1 MSRAATVSRGGKR
14 PVVKARSRKPAQK
27 KASAWSKARKAMP
40 FKQDSI
46 DRFVTWSMAGMVGVA
61 LVAGAMMA
69 GLPGYIGTA
78 VAGSIGRAGFEVKRV
93 EVTGID
99 RMERLTVYA
108 IALDQHSMAMPL
120 VDLEKVRGQ
129 LLRYGWIEDARVS
142 RRLPD
147 TLVVDIVERKPAAI
161 WQHNQQLSLIDARG
175 IVLEPVALDA
185 MPDLPLLIGSD
196 ANAKAAALSRLMER
210 APALKPMLAAA
221 TWVGGRRWD
230 LRFQSGETLALPE
243 GEELAGK
250 SLIRFARMDGVQRL
264 LGRGY
269 ARFDMRDPTKFVA
282 KIDKSKPAIDTPK
295 ESVGETKGEETG
307 GTA

>member
-1 MSRAATVSRGGKR
+1 MTRAATVKRGGKR
-14 PVVKARSRKPAQK
+14 PVVKARSRKSAQK
-27 KASAWSKARKAMP
+27 TVSAWSKARKAMP

-61 LVAGAMMA
+61 VVAGAMMA
-69 GLPGYIGTA
+69 GLPGYVGTA
-78 VAGSIGRAGFEVKRV
+78 VAGSIGRAGFAVKRV

-120 VDLEKVRGQ
+120 VDLDKVRSQ
-129 LLRYGWIEDARVS
+129 LLGFGWIEDARVS

-161 WQHNQQLSLIDARG
+161 WQHNQQLSLIDAHG
-175 IVLEPVALDA
+175 VILEPVALDA

-196 ANAKAAALSRLMER
+196 ANEKATALSELMER

-243 GEELAGK
+243 GEDLAGK
-250 SLIRFARMDGVQRL
+250 SLLRFARMDGVQRL

-282 KIDKSKPAIDTPK
+282 KIDKSKPTIDAPR